1 MPFFVYTVPSVSYI
15 PTADWKEGQRKGFSV
30 HFWGFL
36 GKNERK
42 MLRFLINVLNI
53 FHLIYLKLSLTILK
67 KRRGKER
74 IRSFLP
80 PLLFLCFA
88 ARSPLIRRSWL
99 RFFRDSSLPGRL
111 PKNALGDGIGNKGD
125 EDEVFLSRV
134 QETMGAAISAE
145 GHVACFDGEFFVFVR
160 ILAAALN
167 QIIRFHCCRHA
178 DE

>member
-67 KRRGKER
+67 K
-74 IRSFLP
+74 
-80 PLLFLCFA
+80 
-88 ARSPLIRRSWL
+88 
-99 RFFRDSSLPGRL
+99 
-111 PKNALGDGIGNKGD
+111 
-125 EDEVFLSRV
+125 
-134 QETMGAAISAE
+134 
-145 GHVACFDGEFFVFVR
+145 DGERKDSLISSSASLFM
-160 ILAAALN
+160 L
-167 QIIRFHCCRHA
+167 CCTQPFDKA
-178 DE
+178 